1 MNAPL
6 SEISRI
12 PGLKRIETFSRDEMG
27 ALCMERTR
35 AVYPHDQV
43 YGRFCTIE
51 EYIDCPPD
59 EVFAYL
65 ADVRSLEEWTWS
77 TRGFEAT
84 DEADLLVGWDRL
96 ADDTRIWCRT
106 VANAAARTIDYHC
119 ACDQGRALWMIYLMR
134 VIPAAVVLNRPGSVV
149 TWTNCRHPFYDHN
162 PFPEAAPDDRDTW
175 VGDLWPFFYAGHVV
189 EMENLKKILEFR
201 HASGLP
207 MRPWT
212 D

>member
-84 DEADLLVGWDRL
+84 DEDGLLVGWDQL

-106 VANAAARTIDYHC
+106 VANAEARTVDYHC
-119 ACDQGRALWMIYLMR
+119 AWDQGRSLWMIYLVR
-134 VIPAAVVLNRPGSVV
+134 VIPASVVLNRPGSVV

-162 PFPEAAPDDRDTW
+162 PYPEAAPDDRDTW

-201 HASGLP
+201 HAAGLS